1 MEGAHK
7 NTPVPILPWRCKL
20 RKTGKIIRFSFA
32 FDVFPWGS
40 KQSTLL
46 AQYHIS
52 SVWQLSDP
60 TDSPIRWLHCGTRS
74 FRLTMQ
80 RFLSFPRHFILP
92 GLVFGVILATSSMSR
107 AQLPMESNAQQSAGQ
122 MAQNVAELQKVADR
136 WDEAVYQHDQYALE
150 LVLAPQFIDIS
161 DTGEVANR
169 DQQISEMMMKD
180 APRFQLTQKV
190 VSVRMVGDVAVVN
203 GTYQR
208 LFQGSKLSRTKSKTE
223 SGVFSQVYVRARSSW
238 ECMNSQR
245 TIIQEPIVK
254 GKKKAAEESNEKP
267 LNHDLGF
274 HFPGMH
280 HSSDSDSSTGANST
294 TGTTSGSNSTAQPQQ

>member
-1 MEGAHK
+1 MQNA
-7 NTPVPILPWRCKL
+7 
-20 RKTGKIIRFSFA
+20 A
-32 FDVFPWGS
+32 
-40 KQSTLL
+40 L
-46 AQYHIS
+46 AQYHNR

-60 TDSPIRWLHCGTRS
+60 TDSPIRWLHCGIRS
-74 FRLTMQ
+74 FRLTIQ
-80 RFLSFPRHFILP
+80 RFLSSPRHFILS
-92 GLVFGVILATSSMSR
+92 GLVLGLILVSSSISH
-107 AQLPMESNAQQSAGQ
+107 AQLPMESNPQQPPGQ
-122 MAQNVAELQKVADR
+122 MSQQVAELQKVADR

-190 VSVRMVGDVAVVN
+190 VSVRTVGDVAVVN

-254 GKKKAAEESNEKP
+254 GKKKAAEASNEKP

-274 HFPGMH
+274 HLPGMH
-280 HSSDSDSSTGANST
+280 HNSDSDSGTGS
-294 TGTTSGSNSTAQPQQ
+294 TSGSASTSGSGSTAGSASTSGSGSTAAPQQ